1 MPTNYELILKRGHR
15 ILAVEED
22 GGRLSL
28 RLSAQGK
35 DGVADNKSVDCIFHW
50 GVCADKST
58 KWQLPP
64 ESFRPPATKPAGGS
78 SVQTP
83 FTPVSQGVSAVT
95 FALSDDLPFTSV
107 EFVLFFPNERR
118 WDNNNGKNYRIELK
132 SGQGVMSASPELPP
146 ELPAVNGSIAELS
159 HVFDNGTRLYAA
171 VTNISGGYALDLY
184 TSSTPS
190 PTNVMLHWGVS
201 TAMGG
206 GWLAPPPEISAT
218 EGSTRH
224 GTAVDSPFGLTE
236 GGYGHLHLEFPAEY
250 APQFFTFVLYLPSTG
265 QWLNR
270 GGQNFCIPIAPQAG
284 GRADEVLNEYANEI
298 INAEMSGNSWT
309 LMHRFNLCYRLCE
322 RLAGNTDGFALL
334 VVWLRFSAL
343 RQLAW
348 QRNYNTQPRE
358 LSHAQD
364 RLTLKLA
371 EIYINTPQ
379 VRPFIPLMLMTMGPG
394 GDGQRIRDEILQIM
408 HRHRIKEVSGH
419 FLEEWHQKLHNN
431 ATFDDVVICE
441 AYIAFLRSNGERGRF
456 YEVLNSGGVT
466 EERLRGFERPI
477 RTHPDFVPHL
487 KDALIH
493 DFESYLKTLK
503 AVHSCTDLDRALSSS
518 SHLFDNEIKS
528 ALHFIG
534 QNKDASDMGRIKD
547 LFTAATWVRGR
558 LRQMLGTERDV
569 HRVREMLLL
578 GLSLAE
584 FIRLLA
590 ERTELPDKTALVEFV
605 ILAAENLTPCN
616 SRIDEEL
623 RLCAEHLRSL
633 PPVDAADWV
642 LHVLSARERL
652 QRILGADIEWY
663 YKQFQGKAELL
674 GRAFNAAPW
683 TINMFTEELL
693 RGQPPFVL
701 SMLLR
706 RLNEALRKEY
716 NLGTWQV
723 ISPFEADGK
732 VVVVDT
738 LYQIADKTF
747 DCLTVVIAGKVTGDE
762 EIPRGVS
769 AVISPDMTDIVS
781 HVAVRARNAR
791 VLFATCYDSKTLE
804 SLRALSGRY
813 VSLTITSAGGVAFNE
828 TTQPLASDMNNS
840 QGERYVLK
848 APPYEFTS
856 FALSVKDVNRAAA
869 GGKSMNLAAL
879 RGNVPD
885 WINLPPSVVIPF
897 GAMEKVISLN
907 PEMNAKYMRLLKDV
921 TPEVLPGLRALIEGL
936 TIPEEFMSVL
946 AGAMSEAGVSYP
958 ASDGQRAAQCIKK
971 VWASLWNERAYLSR
985 VKNFGGN
992 PHEGISMAVLI
1003 QEIVRADYA
1012 FVIHTVNPVTGTKG
1026 EIFAEVVLGLGESL
1040 VGNHPG
1046 RALSFTCKKDSG
1058 VPHVAAYPGKS
1069 FGLYAD
1075 GLIFRSDSNVEDLSG
1090 FAGAGLYDSI
1100 TMREPKSVLLDYSAS
1115 PLLRDE
1121 AFRNELLSRI
1131 KEIGTIAEAAFGCPQ
1146 DIEGAYANGRYYV
1159 LQSRPQVGI

>member
-1 MPTNYELILKRGHR
+1 
-15 ILAVEED
+15 
-22 GGRLSL
+22 
-28 RLSAQGK
+28 
-35 DGVADNKSVDCIFHW
+35 
-50 GVCADKST
+50 
-58 KWQLPP
+58 
-64 ESFRPPATKPAGGS
+64 
-78 SVQTP
+78 
-83 FTPVSQGVSAVT
+83 
-95 FALSDDLPFTSV
+95 
-107 EFVLFFPNERR
+107 
-118 WDNNNGKNYRIELK
+118 
-132 SGQGVMSASPELPP
+132 MSASPELPT
-146 ELPAVNGSIAELS
+146 VNGSIAVLN
-159 HVFDNGTRLYAA
+159 HVFDNGARLSAA
-171 VTNISGGYALDLY
+171 VTNIGGGYALDLY
-184 TSSTPS
+184 TTS
-190 PTNVMLHWGVS
+190 PVNVVLHWGVS
-201 TAMGG
+201 IAMGE
-206 GWLAPPPEISAT
+206 GWLSPPPEISAP
-218 EGSTRH
+218 EGSMRH
-224 GTAVDSPFGLTE
+224 ASAVDSPFGLTE
-236 GGYGHLHLEFPAEY
+236 RGYGYIHLEFPAES
-250 APQFFTFVLYLPSTG
+250 APQFFTFVLHLPSTG
-265 QWLNR
+265 QWLKR
-270 GGQNFCIPIAPQAG
+270 GGQNFYIPIAPQVGERG
-284 GRADEVLNEYANEI
+284 GEVLNEYASEI
-298 INAEMSGNSWT
+298 VKAEMSGNSWT
-309 LMHRFNLCYRLCE
+309 LMHRFNLCYKLCE
-322 RLAGNTDGFALL
+322 RMGGDADGFALL

-371 EIYINTPQ
+371 EIYINTPR

-431 ATFDDVVICE
+431 ATADDMVICE
-441 AYIAFLRSNGERGRF
+441 AYLAFLRSNGDRGRF

-493 DFESYLKTLK
+493 DFEGYLKTLK

-518 SHLFDNEIKS
+518 SHLFDDEIKS

-534 QNKDASDMGRIKD
+534 QNKDTSDMGKIKD

-558 LRQMLGTERDV
+558 LTQMLGAERDV

-584 FIRLLA
+584 FIRLLTGRA
-590 ERTELPDKTALVEFV
+590 ELLDKAVLVAFV
-605 ILAAENLTPCN
+605 ILAAENLTASD
-616 SRIDEEL
+616 SRVDEEL
-623 RLCAEHLRSL
+623 RLCAVHLRSL
-633 PPVDAADWV
+633 PPVGAADWV
-642 LHVLSARERL
+642 LHVLSATERL
-652 QRILGADIEWY
+652 QRILGDAIEWY
-663 YKQFQGKAELL
+663 YTQFQKKAELL

-706 RLNEALRKEY
+706 RLNEVIRKEH
-716 NLGTWQV
+716 NLGAWQV

-747 DCLTVVIAGKVTGDE
+747 DCLAVVIAGKVTGDE

-791 VLFATCYDSKTLE
+791 VLFATCYDSTALE
-804 SLRALSGRY
+804 SLRALSGHY

-828 TTQPLASDMNNS
+828 TTQPLASDVNNS
-840 QGERYVLK
+840 QGEIYVLK

-856 FALSVKDVNRAAA
+856 FALPVRDVNHATA

-879 RGNVPD
+879 RGKVPD
-885 WINLPPSVVIPF
+885 WITLPPSVVIPF
-897 GAMEKVISLN
+897 GAMEKVLSFN
-907 PEMNAKYMRLLKDV
+907 PEMNAKYIGLLKDI
-921 TPEVLPGLRALIEGL
+921 TPTALPKLRALVEGL
-936 TIPEEFMSVL
+936 IIPDEFMSLL
-946 AGAMSEAGVSYP
+946 AGVMSEVGVTYP
-958 ASDGQRAAQCIKK
+958 ASEGQRAVQCIKK

-1003 QEIVRADYA
+1003 QEIVKADYA
-1012 FVIHTVNPVTGTKG
+1012 FVIHTVNPVTDAKD
-1026 EIFAEVVLGLGESL
+1026 EIFAEVVLGLGETL

-1046 RALSFTCKKDSG
+1046 RALSFTCKKDGG
-1058 VPHVAAYPGKS
+1058 VPSVAAYPGKS

-1100 TMREPKSVLLDYSAS
+1100 TMRAPKSVLLDYSKS

-1121 AFRNELLSRI
+1121 AFRDELLSRI
-1131 KEIGTIAEAAFGCPQ
+1131 KEIGTVVEAAFGSAQ
-1146 DIEGAYANGRYYV
+1146 DIEGAYADGRYYV